1 MANRFFN
8 DTDRRN
14 MRWFWNS
21 YLKQKSPWLLLIMVL
36 VLMQGAVYQQ
46 FLSITENGLRVI
58 FSKGALADLV
68 QICAMV
74 MLLFIVRATAS
85 YIVPRM
91 STRLAADAVWKLRR
105 DLTNSIV
112 RLDQSYF
119 DKTSSSDLI
128 LRLVNQ
134 SQELSNFV
142 GQTTINAV
150 RDLSTIVIVSGYL
163 IYKSAY
169 LFFVA
174 LIILPIIFL
183 LMQWVSSRIKIIRRE
198 AEKALGAYMSNIDE
212 MAGGMRTIKMTGQED
227 TEVTRMLASAEDI
240 KTLTIRQQIAEALVA
255 PTIDLSSAFVYI
267 LVIGGGGYMALSPN
281 FEMDGASIIA
291 FLLGLAIIFD
301 PARLLAQFFTKLQAS
316 LILLDS
322 VHSLISA
329 DPAIKDAPTATDLN
343 DDTVSIALD
352 KVTFAYDPENP
363 LFKNLSLSFNAGQK
377 TAIVGATGSG
387 KTTILSLISRLY
399 DIDAGEICLNGRP
412 LGSIKLASLRDKF
425 SIVAQD
431 IVIFNKSVMENIRY
445 ARPDATEADVIAAA
459 KAARIHDLMIQ
470 RGDTPVGPK
479 GSQLSGGQKQR
490 IAIARAFLR
499 PAPVLIL
506 DEATSALDQL
516 TEAEVN
522 AAFAELQAG
531 KTTIVVA
538 HKLSSIVD
546 ADLIYVLED
555 GNLIEQGTHSELM
568 KNKAYYFQIFNAQA
582 KKT

>member
-329 DPAIKDAPTATDLN
+329 DPAIKDAPTATDLE

-352 KVTFAYDPENP
+352 KVTFAYDPENR

-555 GNLIEQGTHSELM
+555 GNLIEHGTHSELM

>member
-1 MANRFFN
+1 MAKRFFN
-8 DTDRRN
+8 ETDRRHV
-14 MRWFWNS
+14 RWFWQN
-21 YLKQKSPWLLLIMVL
+21 YLKQKSPWLLLIMLMVL
-36 VLMQGAVYQQ
+36 LQGAVYQQ

-58 FSKGALADLV
+58 FTQGQLADLV
-68 QICAMV
+68 QICLLIMV
-74 MLLFIVRATAS
+74 LFAVRATAS

-112 RLDQSYF
+112 GLDQAYF

-142 GQTTINAV
+142 GQTTVNAV

-174 LIILPIIFL
+174 LVILPVIFL
-183 LMQWVSSRIKIIRRE
+183 LMQWVSGRIKGIRRQAE
-198 AEKALGAYMSNIDE
+198 AALGAYMNNIDE
-212 MAGGMRTIKMTGQED
+212 MAGGMRTIKMTGQEA
-227 TEVTRMLASAEDI
+227 TEVDRLLASADDI
-240 KTLTIRQQIAEALVA
+240 KTLTVRQQTAEALVA

-267 LVIGGGGYMALSPN
+267 LVIGGGGYMALSPQ
-281 FEMDGASIIA
+281 FDMDGASIIA

-316 LILLDS
+316 LILLES
-322 VHSLISA
+322 VHNLVVA
-329 DPAIKDAPTATDLN
+329 DPAIKESPDAQALN
-343 DDTVSIALD
+343 DDTISIHLD
-352 KVTFAYDPENP
+352 NIKFSYDTENP
-363 LFKNLSLSFNAGQK
+363 LFEDLSLSFLAGQK

-399 DIDAGEICLNGRP
+399 EVEAGDITLNEHNIQ
-412 LGSIKLASLRDKF
+412 SITLKSLREKF

-431 IVIFNKSVMENIRY
+431 IVIFNKSVTENIRY
-445 ARPDATEADVIAAA
+445 ARPDASDADVIAAA
-459 KAARIHDLMIQ
+459 KAARIYDLMVQ
-470 RGDTPVGPK
+470 RGDAPVGPK

-522 AAFAELQAG
+522 AAFAMLQAG

-538 HKLSSIVD
+538 HKLTSIID
-546 ADLIYVLED
+546 ADLIYVLE
-555 GNLIEQGTHSELM
+555 GGKLIEQGTHDDLM
-568 KNKAYYFQIFNAQA
+568 KNKAYYYQIFNAQSNKA
-582 KKT
+582 

>member
-329 DPAIKDAPTATDLN
+329 DPAIKDAPTATDLD

-555 GNLIEQGTHSELM
+555 GNLIEHGTHSELM

>member
-329 DPAIKDAPTATDLN
+329 DPAIKDAPTATDLD
-343 DDTVSIALD
+343 DDTVSITLD

-555 GNLIEQGTHSELM
+555 GNLIEHGTHSELM